1 YTIRSNAIRF
11 LNKGS
16 LEIIHFYI
24 YFISVSLLRAVSSTG
39 ACESVFKGFSDCLL
53 SLGENMVNYPQ
64 DLDDLENLH
73 TVCSYWSDFL
83 SCTSA
88 AVADCQDEAVELWE
102 KLKIPAGNLNY
113 RGSLFELCSK
123 DNGGAGLGF
132 GMGLIV
138 WAMTLS
144 KLVMWLIL
152 Q

>member
-1 YTIRSNAIRF
+1 MGFTLTDRHGLLLF
-11 LNKGS
+11 L
-16 LEIIHFYI
+16 LQLA
-24 YFISVSLLRAVSSTG
+24 SLLRAVSSAG
-39 ACESVFKGFSDCLL
+39 ACETVFKGFSDCLL

-102 KLKIPAGNLNY
+102 KLKVSSGSLNY
-113 RGSLFELCSK
+113 QGSLFQLCSK
-123 DNGGAGLGF
+123 DNGASVLGF
-132 GMGLIV
+132 TLELTV

-144 KLVMWLIL
+144 RLVVWVIFE
-152 Q
+152 